1 MRNNTKEFVI
11 IRENYSRILDNY
23 SKLLEKFDLD
33 NPVQISTMFSNMV
46 EDGYLSVDKTFKF
59 DRLNVYDYSGL
70 GGTNIING
78 HGVCRHYSAFLTDIL
93 HNKDIDAVNLG
104 VCFPDYG
111 FHIELFDE
119 KRRQTREEIYQIAR
133 KYFINSV
140 NCDQLMDVIDRLV
153 KENNKGIE
161 VGIFEQKEKNIIKR
175 ILGNHA
181 ITFAYQKGVG
191 YYLDPTMQRIYT
203 LKEDGQYKLCDEGI
217 EEIAIKIPISAFLNK
232 NKSYKIINRH
242 ILNSSPS
249 LARSDINGLVNNTYG
264 LYQDNRDICEEFYRD
279 NVDSYKE
286 IAENLKLLKI
296 NFRSRR

>member
-1 MRNNTKEFVI
+1 MSEEIYKIVNSISYKNYELLKTELFWTSVVSNEINKRAFCDSALGDGITLCILGAYIFLAFSKVRNNTKEFVI

-119 KRRQTREEIYQIAR
+119 KKET
-133 KYFINSV
+133 NS
-140 NCDQLMDVIDRLV
+140 
-153 KENNKGIE
+153 
-161 VGIFEQKEKNIIKR
+161 
-175 ILGNHA
+175 
-181 ITFAYQKGVG
+181 
-191 YYLDPTMQRIYT
+191 
-203 LKEDGQYKLCDEGI
+203 
-217 EEIAIKIPISAFLNK
+217 
-232 NKSYKIINRH
+232 
-242 ILNSSPS
+242 
-249 LARSDINGLVNNTYG
+249 
-264 LYQDNRDICEEFYRD
+264 
-279 NVDSYKE
+279 
-286 IAENLKLLKI
+286 
-296 NFRSRR
+296 